1 MQLYAV
7 FIDSTEAL
15 DTVSRQGLWIIL
27 KKFGCTDKVLN
38 MTKALHEGMQA
49 QVVQGKD
56 ISKKYAVTNGVKQGC
71 VLAPTLFS
79 LYLTAMLKVPFR
91 NLHEGIYIQ
100 TRHGADLSD
109 ESHFKAKT
117 RTTRYLVRE
126 MLFVDDTALVAHN
139 AADIQLLVD
148 EFARAAAQ
156 FSLEINIKKKECLL
170 QPVKLLNPPPW
181 PESIMINQELLVQS
195 TDFTY
200 LGSTITAVQN
210 I

>member
-1 MQLYAV
+1 MARIILNRLNNKITPNIFPETVRILKQPKYHRHDLQPAADPRECIEQNMQLYAV

-15 DTVSRQGLWIIL
+15 DTVSREGLWIIL

-38 MTKALHEGMQA
+38 MIKALHEGMQA

-117 RTTRYLVRE
+117 RTTRFERC
-126 MLFVDDTALVAHN
+126 
-139 AADIQLLVD
+139 
-148 EFARAAAQ
+148 
-156 FSLEINIKKKECLL
+156 CLL
-170 QPVKLLNPPPW
+170 MILPWWLTMLQIYNYLLMNLPGLPPNSAW
-181 PESIMINQELLVQS
+181 R
-195 TDFTY
+195 
-200 LGSTITAVQN
+200 
-210 I
+210 

>member
-1 MQLYAV
+1 MIFSLRQIQEKCIEQYMQLYAV

-15 DTVSRQGLWIIL
+15 DTVSREGLWIIL
-27 KKFGCTDKVLN
+27 KKFGCTEKVLN
-38 MTKALHEGMQA
+38 MSKALHEGMQA
-49 QVVQGKD
+49 QVVQAK
-56 ISKKYAVTNGVKQGC
+56 
-71 VLAPTLFS
+71 
-79 LYLTAMLKVPFR
+79 LKVPFR

-100 TRHGADLSD
+100 TRHGADLTNV
-109 ESHFKAKT
+109 SHFKAKT

-148 EFARAAAQ
+148 DFARAAAQ

-170 QPVKLLNPPPW
+170 QPVKLLNPPPG

-200 LGSTITAVQN
+200 LGSTITAVPN